1 MFKFL
6 NDQSID
12 ALNDSIQMD
21 SGVNQSYLEDIKKY
35 AEFGLFPT
43 VYVKTDLTSEQTLEL
58 EVRINDAMS
67 LQKDQTDKIES
78 SLSAYMRQLKLNIL
92 GVIGTQ
98 EIFNF
103 RDTLVIEDM
112 IKNGVKVWMVSKED
126 ELSHVVNCNAM
137 RLL

>member
-1 MFKFL
+1 MIAMFKFL

-12 ALNDSIQMD
+12 ALNDSMQAD

-43 VYVKTDLTSEQTLEL
+43 VYVKTDLTSEQTIEL

-78 SLSAYMRQLKLNIL
+78 SLSAYMR
-92 GVIGTQ
+92 
-98 EIFNF
+98 
-103 RDTLVIEDM
+103 
-112 IKNGVKVWMVSKED
+112 
-126 ELSHVVNCNAM
+126 
-137 RLL
+137 